1 MPVGLVILGRQGS
14 GKGTQAVRIADARG
28 VVHISTGD
36 MLRAAV
42 AAGTPLGLAAK
53 EIMDAGGLVSDD
65 IMNGIVRER
74 LAEPDVV
81 AGGFLLD
88 GYPRTPGQADALAEA
103 VGDQLDLAIN
113 LDVPVAEVTARM
125 MARGREDDTPE
136 SIRAPSRALRGRDRA
151 VDRLVRGPGHPG
163 GRRRHRHRGRGL
175 RPPRGPDRDRRPMN
189 AGLSTS
195 STAGGGIGVG
205 AGSSLPLGSSVGSAP
220 ILGACPI
227 GRSGRYGTSR
237 ILRCGG
243 RANC

>member
-14 GKGTQAVRIADARG
+14 GKGTQAARIADARG

-42 AAGTPLGLAAK
+42 TAGTELGLAAK

-65 IMNGIVRER
+65 IMNGIVEER
-74 LAEPDVV
+74 LQEPDVV

-125 MARGREDDTPE
+125 MARGREDDTPD
-136 SIRAPSRALRGRDRA
+136 SIARRLELYEAETAPLIAWFEDRGILA
-151 VDRLVRGPGHPG
+151 VVD
-163 GRRRHRHRGRGL
+163 
-175 RPPRGPDRDRRPMN
+175 
-189 AGLSTS
+189 
-195 STAGGGIGVG
+195 GIGTEDEVFARLQG
-205 AGSSLPLGSSVGSAP
+205 LIETVA
-220 ILGACPI
+220 
-227 GRSGRYGTSR
+227 R
-237 ILRCGG
+237 
-243 RANC
+243 